1 MAKELPMVLPVRFS
15 GGGLSMQTTTSR
27 LGAQGAYL
35 RCMLAPKEGTRV
47 QLWLTLP
54 QAPRPVEVSATVIE
68 NPSGAGQERGFAVRF
83 DEVSAEGREHLQAL
97 LGEHGAAEPAAAAH
111 KSRGDAEPPGSK
123 RVYARLS
130 TRIQVG
136 WSSAREFL
144 VAYSENIS
152 RGGIFVVT
160 KRPPPLREVVELFL
174 ELPDGGPPA
183 RTNAEVVQCVTEEI
197 AQSTRRT
204 AGAGLQFVGGD
215 DEFRQRLDACIE
227 HLLAQEG

>member
-1 MAKELPMVLPVRFS
+1 
-15 GGGLSMQTTTSR
+15 MQTTTSR

-54 QAPRPVEVSATVIE
+54 QAPRPVEISATVTE
-68 NPSGAGQERGFAVRF
+68 NLSGAGQERGFAVRF
-83 DEVSAEGREHLQAL
+83 EELSAEGREHLQAL
-97 LGEHGAAEPAAAAH
+97 LGAHGAAEPAAAR
-111 KSRGDAEPPGSK
+111 KPRSDAEPLGTK
-123 RVYARLS
+123 RVYARLP
-130 TRIQVG
+130 TRLQVG
-136 WSSAREFL
+136 WSSPREFL

-160 KRPPPLREVVELFL
+160 GRPPPLREVVELYL

-197 AQSTRRT
+197 AKATRRT

-215 DEFRQRLDACIE
+215 DEFRRRLDACIE
-227 HLLAQEG
+227 HLLSQET